1 MALDIGFGTEVD
13 AVLVAE
19 FIPIGIV
26 GIMAG
31 THGVDVHLLHLLD
44 VLEHALTTDDVT
56 SVGVHFVAIDTFDED
71 RFAVD
76 QKLSIA

>member
-13 AVLVAE
+13 AVFVAE
-19 FIPIGIV
+19 FIPIGVV

-31 THGVDVHLLHLLD
+31 AHGIDVHLLHLLD
-44 VLEHALTTDDVT
+44 VLEHALTADDVT
-56 SVGVHFVAIDTFDED
+56 SIGVHFVAIDAFDED
-71 RFAVD
+71 WFAVD